1 MFQPLIFRG
10 VSFFETGSWIN
21 QGTIA
26 SPRDADACR
35 LVKLASLAYVVCPE
49 APRKNPEM
57 VKEVLLFEGILVDF
71 WWILINMYLQ
81 NLNMMPI
88 PTCKKGPTQPH
99 PKRWFSRGNPVISG
113 KSRLVKYYDL
123 ARTVILSWYIMVYV
137 SFRKCKGLQ
146 PHERLVKMS
155 FLLFRWVFWVLA
167 SQIPVRRCIVFGGD
181 LQEILRLGK
190 RVEIFFCHDHSTAVF
205 K

>member
-1 MFQPLIFRG
+1 MPVAWSSWQVWLT
-10 VSFFETGSWIN
+10 SF
-21 QGTIA
+21 A
-26 SPRDADACR
+26 RKP
-35 LVKLASLAYVVCPE
+35 
-49 APRKNPEM
+49 PRKNPEM
-57 VKEVLLFEGILVDF
+57 VKEVLNIFKKEGILVDF

-155 FLLFRWVFWVLA
+155 FLFISLGFLGASVSDTGPKMYRFW
-167 SQIPVRRCIVFGGD
+167 GGSP
-181 LQEILRLGK
+181 GNS
-190 RVEIFFCHDHSTAVF
+190 STW
-205 K
+205 KTR